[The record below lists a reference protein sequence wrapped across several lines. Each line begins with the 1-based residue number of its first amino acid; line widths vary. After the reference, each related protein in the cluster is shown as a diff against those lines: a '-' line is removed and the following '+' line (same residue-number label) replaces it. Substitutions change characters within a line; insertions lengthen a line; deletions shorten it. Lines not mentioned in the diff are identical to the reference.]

1 MDFDLRL
8 LRHARAL
15 AEEGSYA
22 RAARSLHLTQPAL
35 TRSIQELE
43 RRTGLKLFDRDSK
56 RVGPTDL
63 GRLFLAHARELLGRA
78 EALDREV
85 ATMRGAGTGS
95 LVVGSGTMPT
105 VIFMADA
112 LASFLGKH
120 PGVAVRLVNDNWS
133 SLVEALRRREI
144 DFVVA
149 APPPTEEMA
158 GLVVDPLAPRQG
170 YFFVRPGH
178 PLVRRRELALAD
190 VAAFPILCT
199 SRLPPALVDRLLD
212 ARGPRGAGRS
222 LPDVASES
230 HEMMQRIAATTDHV
244 LLSSLAGNRDA
255 LAQGRLVA
263 LPLADPVIRV
273 SFAVLRL
280 ESRTLPPIADQLV
293 AEIVAADRAA
303 VALERELAARLA
315 GREPAPASARRA
327 PRARPIAAAAA
338 SR

>member
-56 RVGPTDL
+56 RVEPTDL

-85 ATMRGAGTGS
+85 ATLRGVGTGR

-120 PGVAVRLVNDNWS
+120 PDVAVRLVNDNWAT
-133 SLVEALRRREI
+133 LVAAMRRREL

-149 APPPTEEMA
+149 APPPAEERA
-158 GLVVDPLAPRQG
+158 GLAIEPLALRQG

-178 PLVRRRELALAD
+178 PLAGHRDLSLTG

-199 SRLPPALVDRLLD
+199 GRLPPAFVERLLE

-230 HEMMQRIAATTDHV
+230 HEMMQRIATTTDHV
-244 LLSSLAGNRDA
+244 LLSSLSANRDA

-263 LPLADPVIRV
+263 LPLADPVIRIA
-273 SFAVLRL
+273 FAVLRL
-280 ESRTLPPIADQLV
+280 ESRTLPPIAGQLV

-303 VALERELAARLA
+303 VALEREIAAGLGDLAPL
-315 GREPAPASARRA
+315 A
-327 PRARPIAAAAA
+327 PRRSPRTRPVAAAA
-338 SR
+338 S